1 MSFPLTYQTTMT
13 MAAELVLDSNT
24 AAYVRERALRTLIRE
39 LSPLNERHLEVKQEL
54 GIEDGPAA
62 ARIDVGAESRA
73 YMQGVRDGMERA
85 EAAESTGSTGSAEAV
100 EGEDEDEG
108 DESSDGAAED
118 EPP

>member
-85 EAAESTGSTGSAEAV
+85 EAAGSTGSAEAV

>member
-1 MSFPLTYQTTMT
+1 MSFPLTYQKTMT
-13 MAAELVLDSNT
+13 MAAELVLDSST

-62 ARIDVGAESRA
+62 AIDVGAESRA

-85 EAAESTGSTGSAEAV
+85 EAAASTGETGSAEAV

-108 DESSDGAAED
+108 DDGSDGAGED